1 MTDAPR
7 KPSTPFETMVGM
19 EATGELIRAG
29 IEKLRRGAPY
39 SVAAVLAGETT
50 PPGMDGA
57 RWSVFV
63 IDGRTFGFVNLL
75 WANTNGGE
83 AGMEVDPAFLEREV
97 EFEAGSFPREA
108 RIQALLAQGEV
119 AIRPDRIP
127 DSLTGIGAA

>member
-1 MTDAPR
+1 MRPE
-7 KPSTPFETMVGM
+7 KPSTPFETMVGV

-29 IEKLRRGAPY
+29 IENCAAALPTPSRRSSRARRRR
-39 SVAAVLAGETT
+39 
-50 PPGMDGA
+50 PGMDGA
-57 RWSVFV
+57 RWRVFV

-127 DSLTGIGAA
+127 DSVTGIGAA